1 MVWISYVVLQ
11 IFTIKWVLQDEYS
24 NIIMY
29 KEEEMIKL
37 GQYDAVGGCC

>member
-1 MVWISYVVLQ
+1 MILY
-11 IFTIKWVLQDEYS
+11 FTIKWVLQDEHS

-29 KEEEMIKL
+29 KKEEMIKL